1 MPSSASRG
9 KLGTPMIEGRKK
21 TNSTPL
27 FLECHQEIPIIRSR
41 YRTLPKAAEIW
52 KIRERSSIRSNLCAS
67 PRASS
72 VTPQLDGHCITIPFA
87 ATRSLHSLKSHKFE
101 NETMGEVGQS
111 SSQIHPAELA
121 STNAHSDLWGS

>member
-27 FLECHQEIPIIRSR
+27 FLECYQEIPIIRSR

-52 KIRERSSIRSNLCAS
+52 KIEKDRPYGQTCAHR
-67 PRASS
+67 RALL
-72 VTPQLDGHCITIPFA
+72 P
-87 ATRSLHSLKSHKFE
+87 
-101 NETMGEVGQS
+101 
-111 SSQIHPAELA
+111 
-121 STNAHSDLWGS
+121 